1 MSEFKKVEIV
11 LKVALLPASTKYPID
26 DVKRQLNSM
35 LFKYN
40 EEVEGIPLSFSQLKF
55 PRGKEYGRIIAEQ
68 FWLHVDVTT
77 KLLVFKPEIGMTL
90 EGVINKVNLLERC
103 EIYMDFYQQKSLIR
117 ESSLS
122 LSDFGQSRVTSNTC
136 NVQCEH
142 IGRANE

>member
-90 EGVINKVNLLERC
+90 EGVINKVSQQERC
-103 EIYMDFYQQKSLIR
+103 GVRKLSVTNKSNSEILLNSLRFRTITYH
-117 ESSLS
+117 
-122 LSDFGQSRVTSNTC
+122 F
-136 NVQCEH
+136 
-142 IGRANE
+142 

>member
-90 EGVINKVNLLERC
+90 EGVINKVSLQERC
-103 EIYMDFYQQKSLIR
+103 GIR
-117 ESSLS
+117 ILP
-122 LSDFGQSRVTSNTC
+122 VTSESNSEILLISLRFRTIMY
-136 NVQCEH
+136 H
-142 IGRANE
+142 F

>member
-77 KLLVFKPEIGMTL
+77 KLLVFKPIIGTL
-90 EGVINKVNLLERC
+90 LMGRINKVGYFHEANS
-103 EIYMDFYQQKSLIR
+103 YYQRTRNISKRDIPICSLDIR
-117 ESSLS
+117 
-122 LSDFGQSRVTSNTC
+122 QSC
-136 NVQCEH
+136 LPPH
-142 IGRANE
+142 ICHV

>member
-90 EGVINKVNLLERC
+90 EGVINKVSLQKCCGVRTLPVTNESNSEILL
-103 EIYMDFYQQKSLIR
+103 ISLRFRTIMYH
-117 ESSLS
+117 
-122 LSDFGQSRVTSNTC
+122 F
-136 NVQCEH
+136 
-142 IGRANE
+142 

>member
-77 KLLVFKPEIGMTL
+77 KLLVFKPEIGMAL
-90 EGVINKVNLLERC
+90 EGVINKVSQQERC
-103 EIYMDFYQQKSLIR
+103 GVRRLPVTNESNSGILLISLRFRTITYH
-117 ESSLS
+117 
-122 LSDFGQSRVTSNTC
+122 F
-136 NVQCEH
+136 
-142 IGRANE
+142 

>member
-26 DVKRQLNSM
+26 DVKRQLNTM

-77 KLLVFKPEIGMTL
+77 KLLVFKPEIGMML
-90 EGVINKVNLLERC
+90 EGVINKVTLQERC
-103 EIYMDFYQQKSLIR
+103 KMCGDY
-117 ESSLS
+117 
-122 LSDFGQSRVTSNTC
+122 
-136 NVQCEH
+136 H
-142 IGRANE
+142 H

>member
-77 KLLVFKPEIGMTL
+77 KLLVFKPEIGMKL
-90 EGVINKVNLLERC
+90 EGVINKVSLQKRCGVRKLSVTHKSNSEILLICLRFR
-103 EIYMDFYQQKSLIR
+103 IITYHF
-117 ESSLS
+117 
-122 LSDFGQSRVTSNTC
+122 
-136 NVQCEH
+136 
-142 IGRANE
+142 

>member
-77 KLLVFKPEIGMTL
+77 KLIVFKPEIGITL
-90 EGVINKVNLLERC
+90 EGVINKVRQQERC
-103 EIYMDFYQQKSLIR
+103 GVRKLSVTNRSNSEILLISLRFRTIMYH
-117 ESSLS
+117 
-122 LSDFGQSRVTSNTC
+122 F
-136 NVQCEH
+136 
-142 IGRANE
+142 